1 MNKRLEIYL
10 FVILFYLAF
19 TSIVSGSDYKVNTN
33 AQSYILEKLK
43 THHIVFLGTTHRKQA
58 ILKFLSD
65 LIPALHDAG
74 VTHIGMEI
82 AFDQQ
87 AKIDKIYQ
95 NLRQGDRIVVGTIT
109 SHSYIDFKPVV
120 DAEIPKQSVWD
131 NRLQYEQNLTKT
143 KKNIRKSVDRLLS
156 RKRGTPYTEI
166 LNSLNVVDTIF
177 HSEKRTKILVILSDM
192 IQDSKQYKFGRHK
205 ISNKYISNVIRNQ
218 KEQNLVPNLADVKVY
233 AAGVSAS
240 NSKKFRSIQKFW
252 SRYFKESKADF
263 STHRYGHSLIE
274 FEKGS

>member
-1 MNKRLEIYL
+1 MRRWRSKL
-10 FVILFYLAF
+10 FLIIFLGSFLFLGSMSRDADAS
-19 TSIVSGSDYKVNTN
+19 SIFGKDKKPSRAIVVFVDMSGSTN
-33 AQSYILEKLK
+33 KARRTVY
-43 THHIVFLGTTHRKQA
+43 RN
-58 ILKFLSD
+58 
-65 LIPALHDAG
+65 
-74 VTHIGMEI
+74 
-82 AFDQQ
+82 AF
-87 AKIDKIYQ
+87 DKIYQ

-120 DAEIPKQSVWD
+120 DAEIPKQSLWD
-131 NRLQYEQNLTKT
+131 NRLQYEQNLAKT
-143 KKNIRKSVDRLLS
+143 KKNVRKSVDRLLS